1 LVDAAQSVPHF
12 NVDVQDLDADFLA
25 FSGHKMLGP
34 TGIGVLYGKAKILE
48 GMPPFL
54 GGGDMIKKVY
64 LNSFTPNEIPYKFEA
79 GTPAIAEVIGLGAAV
94 DFLNR
99 IGMEEIAAHEFS
111 LTKYALHKLISLKG
125 IQILGPTDPELKG
138 GVVSFALDY
147 VHPHD
152 VAQILDMDGIAVR
165 AGHHCAMPLHQRFN
179 LPATT
184 RASFYIY
191 NEKEDIDKLVFGLAK
206 VEKMFG

>member
-1 LVDAAQSVPHF
+1 
-12 NVDVQDLDADFLA
+12 
-25 FSGHKMLGP
+25 M
-34 TGIGVLYGKAKILE
+34 T
-48 GMPPFL
+48 
-54 GGGDMIKKVY
+54 
-64 LNSFTPNEIPYKFEA
+64 
-79 GTPAIAEVIGLGAAV
+79 
-94 DFLNR
+94 
-99 IGMEEIAAHEFS
+99 IAAHEFS
-111 LTKYALHKLISLKG
+111 LTKYALQKLQGSKG

-191 NEKEDIDKLVFGLAK
+191 NEKEDIDKLVLGLAK